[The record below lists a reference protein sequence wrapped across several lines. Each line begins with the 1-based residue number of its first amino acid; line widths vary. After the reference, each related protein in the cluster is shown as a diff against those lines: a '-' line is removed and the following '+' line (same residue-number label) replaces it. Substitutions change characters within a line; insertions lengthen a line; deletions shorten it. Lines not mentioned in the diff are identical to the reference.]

1 MAEENGKGKAA
12 QGEKAGDVEVTVAR
26 PGVYRISFEEFAV
39 TKQRPVTEFVIE
51 AAPEEIGMDPH
62 EALEKIGLPIGSRI
76 GLLFRAFEPGENAE
90 IRGTVKDF
98 PEDEW
103 LQEFQ
108 DEICLRCCLDPAFP
122 QSAQGRRQLQR
133 WMPGFR
139 ASCASQVQQQSGLGV
154 HTVKNA
160 KEELGKLLALT
171 PNTSS
176 T

>member
-1 MAEENGKGKAA
+1 MAEGNGNGKGKISED
-12 QGEKAGDVEVTVAR
+12 GSDVELEIAR
-26 PGVYRISFEEFAV
+26 PGVYRISFEQFTA
-39 TKQRPVTEFVIE
+39 TKEKPVTDFIIE
-51 AAPEEIGMDPH
+51 AAPEEIGMDPT
-62 EALEKIGLPIGSRI
+62 EAQRAFGLPIGSRL
-76 GLLFRAFEPGENAE
+76 GLLFRTFEPGENAE
-90 IRGTVKDF
+90 IREAVKDF

-122 QSAQGRRQLQR
+122 PSAAGRRQLQR

-139 ASCASQVQQQSGLGV
+139 STCATQVQQQSGLGV

-171 PNTSS
+171 RSTS
-176 T
+176 